1 MAYQT
6 YSVAREKTSKA
17 TEQPDSPEE
26 NEQSE
31 DNMDNFKRTLGDAGA
46 FLKSTVQVLPFI
58 TPTVRH
64 FLNWFFFLHFYFPP
78 VQDAHITDDAG
89 TMFNRAKQFTE
100 ERLGKAERTE
110 NDEAFE
116 NMATRSDKIKGY
128 TEKLVKNTEAVLV
141 PNPAAR
147 LETMMFD
154 NAPMDKIGVTNTRL
168 TNLEYLGADMIE
180 AGNEFS
186 SGTPYGS
193 ALIRVGQ
200 TEQGKNNS
208 SNNSALH
215 DAKAQTYSFLHQ
227 FCSTRGNRERIHQK
241 QVCASIYSTINYFLI
256 CKT

>member
-1 MAYQT
+1 M
-6 YSVAREKTSKA
+6 RELSWKA
-17 TEQPDSPEE
+17 LC
-26 NEQSE
+26 
-31 DNMDNFKRTLGDAGA
+31 RCY
-46 FLKSTVQVLPFI
+46 PFI
-58 TPTVRH
+58 PLPTVRY
-64 FLNWFFFLHFYFPP
+64 FLNWFFFLHFYFTP

-154 NAPMDKIGVTNTRL
+154 NVPMDKVGVTNTRMS
-168 TNLEYLGADMIE
+168 NLEYLGADMIE

-200 TEQGKNNS
+200 TEQGKDNS
-208 SNNSALH
+208 SNSSTLH
-215 DAKAQTYSFLHQ
+215 DVKSQISFLRQ
-227 FCSTRGNRERIHQK
+227 LCSARRNRERIHQK
-241 QVCASIYSTINYFLI
+241 QVCVSIWSTMNYFLK

>member
-64 FLNWFFFLHFYFPP
+64 FLNWLFFLHFYFPP

-154 NAPMDKIGVTNTRL
+154 NVPMDKIGVTNTRL

-208 SNNSALH
+208 SNSFALH

-241 QVCASIYSTINYFLI
+241 QVCASRPLQLPNM
-256 CKT
+256 

>member
-1 MAYQT
+1 
-6 YSVAREKTSKA
+6 
-17 TEQPDSPEE
+17 
-26 NEQSE
+26 
-31 DNMDNFKRTLGDAGA
+31 
-46 FLKSTVQVLPFI
+46 
-58 TPTVRH
+58 
-64 FLNWFFFLHFYFPP
+64 
-78 VQDAHITDDAG
+78 
-89 TMFNRAKQFTE
+89 MFNRAKQFTE

-154 NAPMDKIGVTNTRL
+154 NVPMDKVGVTNTRMS
-168 TNLEYLGADMIE
+168 NLEYLGADMIE

-208 SNNSALH
+208 SNSSAHCLGM
-215 DAKAQTYSFLHQ
+215 SFYVNCFWGGLGSNEFHIKSR
-227 FCSTRGNRERIHQK
+227 FGTHGS
-241 QVCASIYSTINYFLI
+241 
-256 CKT
+256 